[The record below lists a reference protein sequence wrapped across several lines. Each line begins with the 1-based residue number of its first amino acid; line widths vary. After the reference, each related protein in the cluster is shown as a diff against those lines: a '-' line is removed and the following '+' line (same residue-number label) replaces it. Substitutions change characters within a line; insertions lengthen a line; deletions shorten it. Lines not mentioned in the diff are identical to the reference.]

1 MYGCLGLEIS
11 RFYALG
17 IASLITSKGREIL
30 GKSIKEVE
38 SRGFDVIYGDTDSM
52 MINPKKTD
60 LAEVLEIGFQL
71 QKLINKPYKHL

>member
-30 GKSIKEVE
+30 QKSIKLVTDM
-38 SRGFDVIYGDTDSM
+38 GYDVVYGDTDSM
-52 MINPKKTD
+52 MINPKKNEFRDVIAT
-60 LAEVLEIGFQL
+60 GL
-71 QKLINKPYKHL
+71 QI